1 MSSVPVIDF
10 TAFGN
15 GTKQER
21 AELANRIT
29 QELTKYGAMRL
40 INHGVTVESK
50 SCSDRFVALRACFQ
64 STHSLLKR
72 TSSQDSETGPGDPST
87 CRKFLK
93 GVVTNCISTVIKE
106 CYAWV
111 SNRSESSKHGKFRNA
126 RKGG

>member
-50 SCSDRFVALRACFQ
+50 
-64 STHSLLKR
+64 
-72 TSSQDSETGPGDPST
+72 
-87 CRKFLK
+87 
-93 GVVTNCISTVIKE
+93 
-106 CYAWV
+106 
-111 SNRSESSKHGKFRNA
+111 
-126 RKGG
+126 

>member
-50 SCSDRFVALRACFQ
+50 SCSDRFVVLRACFRAHILLL
-64 STHSLLKR
+64 SVPAVRALKR
-72 TSSQDSETGPGDPST
+72 DLVILQHAETFS
-87 CRKFLK
+87 K
-93 GVVTNCISTVIKE
+93 G
-106 CYAWV
+106 
-111 SNRSESSKHGKFRNA
+111 
-126 RKGG
+126 

>member
-10 TAFGN
+10 AAFGN

-50 SCSDRFVALRACFQ
+50 SCSDRFVVLRTCFRAHILFL
-64 STHSLLKR
+64 SVPAVR
-72 TSSQDSETGPGDPST
+72 GSETGPGDPST
-87 CRKFLK
+87 CRNFLK
-93 GVVTNCISTVIKE
+93 GVVTNCTPTVIKE

-111 SNRSESSKHGKFRNA
+111 SNRSESSEHGKFRNV